1 MEETMERDIA
11 TVYVNLLDEG
21 TPTIR
26 PTSAEVLG
34 DNRYKLLPTDW
45 YDPED
50 ETWEFLPGS
59 IVTCER
65 IRTEKGVSA
74 LLAVKQ
80 VE

>member
-1 MEETMERDIA
+1 MDKKI
-11 TVYVNLLDEG
+11 VVIYVNLLDEG

-26 PTSAEVLG
+26 PTNAEVLG
-34 DNRYKLLPTDW
+34 DNLYRLHPTER

-50 ETWEFLPGS
+50 ETWEFVPGA

-80 VE
+80 VG